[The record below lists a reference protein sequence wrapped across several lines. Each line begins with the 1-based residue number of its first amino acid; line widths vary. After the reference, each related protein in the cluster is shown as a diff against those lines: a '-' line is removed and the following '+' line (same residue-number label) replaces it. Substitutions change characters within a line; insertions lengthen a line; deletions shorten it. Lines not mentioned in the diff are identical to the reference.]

1 LSVERVYVAY
11 RGNVSASY
19 WQAMAELSPRQR
31 EILDLVAAGRTS
43 KEIAGELGISESTVN
58 WHISNAFG
66 RLGASSRA
74 EAVALAIEAD
84 QEIGDETQGESDL
97 APKSPRR
104 PPMRRPSA
112 GRPSAGRPSVPL
124 LSIVFVSLTLLLL
137 ALLGGALIAGWH
149 VMVTPPSSTPVP
161 TGTSAPSVAPTARPS
176 GALAPQPGTDATAPE
191 RSTESTAGPQTT
203 GVPGMPSISPRLPAL
218 ESIAPVLAPAPLQ
231 GPTTQTALPSVTPM
245 PTAPPLPTVSP
256 PTQLTVPTT
265 LPTPSLP

>member
-1 LSVERVYVAY
+1 
-11 RGNVSASY
+11 
-19 WQAMAELSPRQR
+19 MADLSPRQR

-43 KEIAGELGISESTVN
+43 KEIASDLGISESTVN
-58 WHISNAFG
+58 WHLSNAFG

-74 EAVALAIEAD
+74 EAVALSIREEAD
-84 QEIGDETQGESDL
+84 RNNGNGTGHQREVVRQS
-97 APKSPRR
+97 A
-104 PPMRRPSA
+104 RRPSMP
-112 GRPSAGRPSVPL
+112 R
-124 LSIVFVSLTLLLL
+124 LSITVVALTLLL
-137 ALLGGALIAGWH
+137 AFLGGALVAGWQ
-149 VMVTPPSSTPVP
+149 VTLTPPSSTAV
-161 TGTSAPSVAPTARPS
+161 PSVTTAPTVTPTARPS

-203 GVPGMPSISPRLPAL
+203 GVPGPSLSPRLPAL